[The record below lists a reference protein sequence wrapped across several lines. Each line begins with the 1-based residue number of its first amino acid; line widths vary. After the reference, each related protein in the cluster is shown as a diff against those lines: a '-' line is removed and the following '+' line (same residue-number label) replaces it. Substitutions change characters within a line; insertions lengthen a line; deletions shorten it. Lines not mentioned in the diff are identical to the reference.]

1 MLKEK
6 FRSTK
11 NPFIFWYGSVAAISA
26 TFVGHYPWFATYNL
40 LNEKLPKYNQHREPL
55 KAYGRQAVMG
65 FCASTVSDTLS
76 NSLRVIKT
84 TRQTYSV
91 PITYLGTFI
100 FIFIFIFIFCFCTAK
115 LVIQKDGWG
124 GLFGRGLKTRIMA
137 NGMQGLLFSVLWKY
151 FEDVLYSDI
160 CHDCFCSLLQAYDN
174 RACYII
180 NFFLF
185 HLKKLIIVSP
195 KISNDLLFFLLQ
207 FFLNITEQ
215 SAYKPKKEMKRRFV

>member
-1 MLKEK
+1 V
-6 FRSTK
+6 T
-11 NPFIFWYGSVAAISA
+11 P

-76 NSLRVIKT
+76 NSLRVVKT
-84 TRQTYSV
+84 TRQTYNV
-91 PITYLGTFI
+91 PISYTGTI
-100 FIFIFIFIFCFCTAK
+100 RM
-115 LVIQKDGWG
+115 VIQKDGVL

-160 CHDCFCSLLQAYDN
+160 CRDC
-174 RACYII
+174 
-180 NFFLF
+180 
-185 HLKKLIIVSP
+185 
-195 KISNDLLFFLLQ
+195 
-207 FFLNITEQ
+207 T
-215 SAYKPKKEMKRRFV
+215 